1 MVCEICGSTKFT
13 DDADGCTCAVC
24 GTHYSAEKIKE
35 IEHRQEQN
43 APAPV
48 NTSFLRVARFG
59 GFDRDDVLTFIDSLN
74 WYIFYLEGEKARLE
88 SGDHSK
94 PAQKTERPS
103 RTTLRTVRFGG
114 FAKNDVINYADE
126 LSKKIADLESEIKAL
141 KGEKE

>member
-35 IEHRQEQN
+35 IEHRQAQN

-48 NTSFLRVARFG
+48 NTSFLRVAR
-59 GFDRDDVLTFIDSLN
+59 
-74 WYIFYLEGEKARLE
+74 LE

-94 PAQKTERPS
+94 PAQKIDRPS

-114 FAKNDVINYADE
+114 FAKNDVISYADE

-141 KGEKE
+141 KDEKD